1 MPATRSVLREL
12 RFVPELAAF
21 VGTTPLA
28 RLAPGGDGH
37 PVLVLPGL
45 LADDLSTRPL
55 RWFLRQRGYSV
66 HGWQLGTNRGPSA
79 ATTEGLARR
88 LADLADRHGRAV
100 SIVGWSMGG
109 VFARQLASR
118 TPSSVRSTVTL
129 GSPISG
135 YGGPRQ
141 LAMPATSVYSR
152 TDGVVP
158 FRDSIV
164 EMGALQENVEVFGSH
179 LGLGHNPAVLYLVA
193 DRLAQPVGAWAPFT
207 APRALRHLYRSPRA

>member
-1 MPATRSVLREL
+1 VDPVAATRSVLREL
-12 RFVPELAAF
+12 RAVPEFAAF
-21 VGTTPLA
+21 VGTTPLT

-66 HGWQLGTNRGPSA
+66 HGWRLGTNRGPSA

-88 LADLADRHGRAV
+88 LAALADRHGRTV

-109 VFARQLASR
+109 VFARQLALR

-152 TDGVVP
+152 TGSVALVNVVA
-158 FRDSIV
+158 RSIG
-164 EMGALQENVEVFGSH
+164 EPRGCWSQTAGASSSNAAATVSPGSASM
-179 LGLGHNPAVLYLVA
+179 P
-193 DRLAQPVGAWAPFT
+193 
-207 APRALRHLYRSPRA
+207 SS